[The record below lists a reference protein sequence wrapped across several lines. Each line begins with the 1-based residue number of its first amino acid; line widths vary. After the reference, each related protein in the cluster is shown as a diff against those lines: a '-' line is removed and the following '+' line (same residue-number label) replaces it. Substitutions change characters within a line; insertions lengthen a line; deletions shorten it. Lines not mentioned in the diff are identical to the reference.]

1 MEGFLIP
8 DSGCQLPRPTVLLE
22 MLRSASECKSLENQ
36 GRLLPPSS
44 AIEMRRSLLLDQGLG
59 LLTRSSVELEI
70 LLLQPRCAQRKPQGE
85 LADLSPGL
93 S

>member
-1 MEGFLIP
+1 MEAFLIP

-22 MLRSASECKSLENQ
+22 MLRSASECKRLENQ
-36 GRLLPPSS
+36 GRLLPPS
-44 AIEMRRSLLLDQGLG
+44 AIEMRRSLLLDWGLRR
-59 LLTRSSVELEI
+59 LTRSSVELEI

-85 LADLSPGL
+85 LADLPPGL

>member
-1 MEGFLIP
+1 MEAFLIP

-22 MLRSASECKSLENQ
+22 MLRSASECKRLENQ
-36 GRLLPPSS
+36 GRLLPPS
-44 AIEMRRSLLLDQGLG
+44 AIEMRRSLLLDWGLRR
-59 LLTRSSVELEI
+59 LTRSYVELEI

-85 LADLSPGL
+85 LADLPPGL